1 LKQLEYVDELLKEL
15 SESLH
20 SIDDHRA
27 EALADEIMSAKSIF
41 ITGSGRSGL
50 GARGFAMR
58 LMHMGFSVYVAGETV
73 TPALHA
79 GDLLIVCSGSGETAG
94 SLVIARKA
102 RQLGGKVAL
111 VTITGGSTIGG
122 LADLELF
129 IQAPT
134 PKLDKQLS
142 LSIQPMASL
151 FEQCVL
157 LALDMV
163 VLKLMKR
170 KKISSAEMMKNHV
183 NLE

>member
-1 LKQLEYVDELLKEL
+1 MKQLEYVDELLKEL

-20 SIDDHRA
+20 SIDDRRA
-27 EALADEIMSAKSIF
+27 EALADEIMSAKNIF

-79 GDLLIVCSGSGETAG
+79 GDLLIVCSGSGETPG
-94 SLVIARKA
+94 SVIMAQKA
-102 RQLGGKVAL
+102 KQLGGKVAL
-111 VTITGGSTIGG
+111 VTITSGSAIGR
-122 LADLELF
+122 LAGLELF

-134 PKLDKQLS
+134 PKLDKSLS
-142 LSIQPMASL
+142 VSIQPMASL

-157 LALDMV
+157 LVLDMV
-163 VLKLMKR
+163 ILKLMKR
-170 KKISSAEMMKNHV
+170 KKILSAEMMKNHA